1 MIDLS
6 TIISQSS
13 SQYVC
18 NNWLVAHKVVL
29 QSTLTRQWAFLPIIN
44 RTMKMCIFPHLNWQ
58 RVKKEK
64 QKHEECFDGISDSMQ
79 MQYSCP
85 STVVDFDHVFPEGS
99 DD

>member
-18 NNWLVAHKVVL
+18 NNWLAAHKVVL

-64 QKHEECFDGISDSMQ
+64 QKTRRML
-79 MQYSCP
+79 
-85 STVVDFDHVFPEGS
+85 
-99 DD
+99 